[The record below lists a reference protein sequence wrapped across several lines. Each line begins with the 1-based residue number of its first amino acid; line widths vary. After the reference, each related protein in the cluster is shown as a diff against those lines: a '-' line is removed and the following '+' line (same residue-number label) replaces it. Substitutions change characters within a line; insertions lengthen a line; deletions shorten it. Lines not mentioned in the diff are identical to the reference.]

1 MKKKQPTDRS
11 VKATLEKVQTRTREK
26 DVLETIYQ
34 LPASTEPTAAGSHRS
49 TLTGAYVKVGEHK
62 LVTKGTGRDI
72 DCRIGDIHL
81 ARTIDTERIIVLQL
95 SGRRAEVSREVRQ
108 RPGHGVCECLSQRP

>member
-34 LPASTEPTAAGSHRS
+34 LPASTEPGAAGSRRS
-49 TLTGAYVKVGEHK
+49 ALAGAYVKVGEHK

-81 ARTIDTERIIVLQL
+81 ARSIDTERIIVLQL
-95 SGRRAEVSREVRQ
+95 SGEAEVSREVRQ
-108 RPGHGVCECLSQRP
+108 RPKRGACECLSQRP